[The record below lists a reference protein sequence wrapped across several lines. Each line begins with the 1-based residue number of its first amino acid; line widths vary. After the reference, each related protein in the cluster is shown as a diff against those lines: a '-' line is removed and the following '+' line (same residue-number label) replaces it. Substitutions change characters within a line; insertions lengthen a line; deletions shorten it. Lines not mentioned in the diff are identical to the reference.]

1 MTTIEEVLRRDDLT
15 PYSKLLYRLF
25 LENEEYRSR
34 GNGALSRMLGTNNI
48 TILRSIKQLK
58 DRELI
63 DVQHGDNGFS
73 KWITIL

>member
-1 MTTIEEVLRRDDLT
+1 MTTEEVLRRDDLT
-15 PYSKLLYRLF
+15 PYSKLLYRF
-25 LENEEYRSR
+25 FVENEEYRSR

-58 DRELI
+58 DKGLI
-63 DVQHGDNGFS
+63 EVEHAENGLS